1 MAAEARNYLMS
12 IEEWQL
18 LRKEDKADRK
28 EVEVEKL
35 DSSEL
40 PKQTTVPEAEDDDE
54 EAEDDKSCIIF

>member
-35 DSSEL
+35 D
-40 PKQTTVPEAEDDDE
+40 
-54 EAEDDKSCIIF
+54 